1 MELIP
6 ILSTIILVATI
17 STFILAIGAY
27 ILYKIRE
34 SKGQQV
40 SAPVPSTIRAE
51 LLTPA
56 EMQMEMQQPEQKI
69 APQPIYIEPQ
79 PVPVYQQRPVYVQQP
94 LQQRAPMGPQYV
106 AQPRQYAEA
115 GYGDPKS
122 YQQSKGDSKFL
133 KYTSEGYV
141 TPAKEEKTS
150 GALKWK

>member
-40 SAPVPSTIRAE
+40 SAPVPATIRAE

-69 APQPIYIEPQ
+69 VPQPIYVEPQ
-79 PVPVYQQRPVYVQQP
+79 PVQAYQQRPIRVQQP
-94 LQQRAPMGPQYV
+94 IQQMAQMGPQYA
-106 AQPRQYAEA
+106 AQPKRYSDDSDVKN
-115 GYGDPKS
+115 YPH
-122 YQQSKGDSKFL
+122 SKTDSKFL
-133 KYTSEGYV
+133 KYTSDGYV
-141 TPAKEEKTS
+141 STSKEDKSS
-150 GALKWK
+150 GELKWK